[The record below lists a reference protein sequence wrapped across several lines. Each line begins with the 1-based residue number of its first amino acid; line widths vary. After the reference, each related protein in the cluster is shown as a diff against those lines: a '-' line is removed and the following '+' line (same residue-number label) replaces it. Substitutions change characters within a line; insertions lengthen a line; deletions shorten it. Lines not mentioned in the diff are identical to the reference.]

1 MINLPVEEAKEKL
14 AALVKQ
20 VVSKGETV
28 IIQTADGLRAAL
40 VNLADLSSA
49 ELAEPA
55 LDLKREE
62 LALAKADT
70 IREKILARR
79 NGQPFTN
86 SAQDLDALREL
97 RLLELQGVY

>member
-40 VNLADLSSA
+40 VNLADLPQA
-49 ELAEPA
+49 ELAGPI

-62 LALAKADT
+62 LALAMADA

-79 NGQPFTN
+79 NGQLFAD
-86 SAQDLDALREL
+86 SSQDLEALRDL

>member
-14 AALVKQ
+14 AALARQ

-40 VNLADLSSA
+40 VNLADLPRA
-49 ELAEPA
+49 ELAQPSY
-55 LDLKREE
+55 DLKQEG
-62 LALAKADT
+62 LALAMADV
-70 IREKILARR
+70 IREKILACG
-79 NGQPFTN
+79 NGQLFAD
-86 SAQDLDALREL
+86 SFQDLEALRDL